1 MAEAQEPNIKYYFKE
16 DTNQIVVSGSTNKVG
31 MNNLINTPKMP
42 TPPVGGVYLSKISAL
57 GLNSSYV
64 VQNGNDTT
72 EIPLRPDQELWV
84 YRGFNAGQGG
94 DGPTYRY
101 NPHLHRPYKAYIVTE
116 TGSGIPAFPWLPEG
130 YPINTNA
137 DNGNVGQ
144 DIPGVFLEKQLDII
158 GNTNATI
165 NVQRV
170 SGSFSVENDSRGIHP
185 WVYTKY
191 NTLSSPP
198 AYGAQFFLY
207 QENFDYN
214 FYSGW
219 SFNTSTSDA
228 NPGSNKVALNNSDV
242 ELATAAFIATEQ
254 INDPEFTNLSSSYE
268 NGKEGGQIR
277 FISASNYVFYDID
290 NIELKGT
297 SPNQYWKV
305 NLSEPTASLG
315 FQLFQNNLP
324 VSYSLNDY
332 PRGLGGFLQSQGAFL
347 NLLPNLSNVKLYE
360 GTYSYTS
367 SLFGQAGLNGTPAS
381 GSTQFGL
388 YADYGYYAQY
398 LIENQFTNGQDV
410 TVYFTGSGGSF
421 DSKFQV
427 VPAGYRS
434 YISALVG
441 TISASGITAPTV
453 LTQSNGQTFS
463 STCNVTITSPDTP
476 GTTPSNIFAT
486 RVSDVYIS
494 YSASLSSSLDG
505 LYIFNQLPQNDVQ
518 VTASMFLTAWTGS
531 DPDGAKY
538 GTADYGTDDYGEG
551 EAGDGPTWPTAS
563 LRIYTGSYPSRP
575 FGVTGD
581 FVTESMFMDENIHVN
596 GLAIT
601 MSYLIPSQSIR
612 IKDCLQISL
621 AVTSS
626 QPLKTIES
634 SLVVSEY
641 YLEFNTPTQSI
652 EGDGR
657 VPTFIENAFDNTLGL
672 SNTPDCQP
680 LINNVVGER
689 TNKFIQNVDYTTG
702 AYMPTN
708 FQLILSGSASKA
720 TVPESYYTQLAQ
732 INPRY
737 LGSETE
743 ASKVNSIELLKNG
756 YGNLPVIDY
765 LTGYFAYADQVLDP
779 YPVVNNKVQL
789 NLKYLINAAGDALQP
804 ILSPYTAF
812 DVQGSW
818 TAGDLGRL
826 GVNQISGSS
835 QYDSLNG
842 LNSIYEVAKE
852 PVGVLWSQ
860 TSADG
865 FSQFVPL
872 GGNPEVIS
880 NFTASFLQQSMTA
893 NGRSYSAQNKSSR
906 SSANDV
912 VKNITMNNV
921 FAGASQSGYFSF
933 STGSRYGDAGTYGS
947 NEASSS
953 IISEFTPVTNPP
965 YDASTQSNKQGY
977 IFFTKDIVQGFG
989 TPSSDLSDN
998 WRIRMRTE
1006 FPTTPPFEYRTDA
1019 GGWNDSSDYN
1029 RTDVGYIKLRVYKS
1043 SSGTGGWNLV
1053 TMSQVTR
1060 PILRLFFSG
1069 GAELDLDLI
1078 NIFGSNNAGFRN
1090 NNTEYHFQINP
1101 QALRSA
1107 TTQLGR
1113 QIQSALYASFIFN
1126 IETNEILNG
1135 GVYYRVQADQY
1146 YNPESVDAARNYWN
1160 PVLTAAQFDSRPCPA
1175 RAYSGPYINIALQG
1189 DRAASSEQD
1198 GALNAPYWVFSG
1210 SAFGGQ
1216 YETRDKIQL
1225 IAENGN
1231 DAYGNGY
1238 IMGYLPYTASNNLR
1252 FPGGLEPTDTE
1263 IPQYNIEWELQVN
1276 DEIRFENSEALTY
1289 KIIEIEAPEPLEN
1302 ENLLTLTLDG
1312 EVDPSV
1318 NMDFFLIRRYRYS
1331 PNTVILDNLFPYGNL
1346 KVVQTQVNNNL
1357 TDAITTFSSDQDGIG
1372 EVTPEPGNGA
1382 FYTQSMSSTSSGSTS
1397 YVTTILPL
1405 TKKDNTPNGFFFPE
1419 YPTGD
1424 IELNTDEVIKDLRD
1438 KKLIE

>member
-1 MAEAQEPNIKYYFKE
+1 M
-16 DTNQIVVSGSTNKVG
+16 
-31 MNNLINTPKMP
+31 
-42 TPPVGGVYLSKISAL
+42 
-57 GLNSSYV
+57 
-64 VQNGNDTT
+64 
-72 EIPLRPDQELWV
+72 
-84 YRGFNAGQGG
+84 
-94 DGPTYRY
+94 
-101 NPHLHRPYKAYIVTE
+101 
-116 TGSGIPAFPWLPEG
+116 
-130 YPINTNA
+130 
-137 DNGNVGQ
+137 
-144 DIPGVFLEKQLDII
+144 
-158 GNTNATI
+158 
-165 NVQRV
+165 
-170 SGSFSVENDSRGIHP
+170 
-185 WVYTKY
+185 
-191 NTLSSPP
+191 
-198 AYGAQFFLY
+198 
-207 QENFDYN
+207 
-214 FYSGW
+214 
-219 SFNTSTSDA
+219 
-228 NPGSNKVALNNSDV
+228 
-242 ELATAAFIATEQ
+242 
-254 INDPEFTNLSSSYE
+254 
-268 NGKEGGQIR
+268 
-277 FISASNYVFYDID
+277 
-290 NIELKGT
+290 
-297 SPNQYWKV
+297 
-305 NLSEPTASLG
+305 
-315 FQLFQNNLP
+315 
-324 VSYSLNDY
+324 
-332 PRGLGGFLQSQGAFL
+332 
-347 NLLPNLSNVKLYE
+347 
-360 GTYSYTS
+360 
-367 SLFGQAGLNGTPAS
+367 
-381 GSTQFGL
+381 
-388 YADYGYYAQY
+388 
-398 LIENQFTNGQDV
+398 
-410 TVYFTGSGGSF
+410 
-421 DSKFQV
+421 
-427 VPAGYRS
+427 
-434 YISALVG
+434 
-441 TISASGITAPTV
+441 
-453 LTQSNGQTFS
+453 
-463 STCNVTITSPDTP
+463 
-476 GTTPSNIFAT
+476 
-486 RVSDVYIS
+486 
-494 YSASLSSSLDG
+494 
-505 LYIFNQLPQNDVQ
+505 
-518 VTASMFLTAWTGS
+518 
-531 DPDGAKY
+531 
-538 GTADYGTDDYGEG
+538 
-551 EAGDGPTWPTAS
+551 
-563 LRIYTGSYPSRP
+563 
-575 FGVTGD
+575 
-581 FVTESMFMDENIHVN
+581 
-596 GLAIT
+596 
-601 MSYLIPSQSIR
+601 
-612 IKDCLQISL
+612 
-621 AVTSS
+621 
-626 QPLKTIES
+626 
-634 SLVVSEY
+634 
-641 YLEFNTPTQSI
+641 
-652 EGDGR
+652 
-657 VPTFIENAFDNTLGL
+657 
-672 SNTPDCQP
+672 
-680 LINNVVGER
+680 
-689 TNKFIQNVDYTTG
+689 
-702 AYMPTN
+702 
-708 FQLILSGSASKA
+708 
-720 TVPESYYTQLAQ
+720 
-732 INPRY
+732 
-737 LGSETE
+737 
-743 ASKVNSIELLKNG
+743 
-756 YGNLPVIDY
+756 
-765 LTGYFAYADQVLDP
+765 LDP

>member
-1 MAEAQEPNIKYYFKE
+1 MAEAQDPNIKYYFKE

-137 DNGNVGQ
+137 DNGPIGQ
-144 DIPGVFLEKQLDII
+144 DIPGVYLEKQLNII
-158 GNTNATI
+158 GNANATI

-254 INDPEFTNLSSSYE
+254 INDPEFTNLSESYE
-268 NGKEGGQIR
+268 RGKEGGQIR

-305 NLSEPTASLG
+305 NLSEPTASSG

-332 PRGLGGFLQSQGAFL
+332 PRGLGGYLQSQGAFS
-347 NLLPNLSNVKLYE
+347 NISPELSNQKLYE
-360 GTYSYTS
+360 GTFSYTS
-367 SLFGQAGLNGTPAS
+367 SLFGQAGINGTPAS

-398 LIENQFTNGQDV
+398 LIQNLSANGQDV

-434 YISALVG
+434 YINALVG

-531 DPDGAKY
+531 DPNGAKY
-538 GTADYGTDDYGEG
+538 GTADYGTDNYGEG

-563 LRIYTGSYPSRP
+563 LRIYTGSYPSKP
-575 FGVTGD
+575 FGLNGN

-612 IKDCLQISL
+612 IKDCLQIAL

-626 QPLKTIES
+626 QPLTEITS

-737 LGSETE
+737 LGSETQALE
-743 ASKVNSIELLKNG
+743 VNSVEGLEGG
-756 YGNLPVIDY
+756 YGTLPVIDY

-779 YPVVNNKVQL
+779 YPVVNNKIQL

-804 ILSPYTAF
+804 ILSPYAAF

-818 TAGDLGRL
+818 TAGGLGRL
-826 GVNQISGSS
+826 GINQISGSS

-852 PVGVLWSQ
+852 PVAILWSQ
-860 TSADG
+860 TSSAG
-865 FSQFVPL
+865 YSNYIPL
-872 GGNPEVIS
+872 AGNPDEIS
-880 NFTASFLQQSMTA
+880 NFIADFLQYGLSVDGTA
-893 NGRSYSAQNKSSR
+893 KNGEVG
-906 SSANDV
+906 D
-912 VKNITMNNV
+912 KNITLNNLL
-921 FAGASQSGYFSF
+921 AGVSSSGYYTFTTS
-933 STGSRYGDAGTYGS
+933 SNYGYYNATYP
-947 NEASSS
+947 EYASSS
-953 IISEFTPVTNPP
+953 IISDEFDIYGNGAGQGQDGGRSSAEGTT
-965 YDASTQSNKQGY
+965 TQGLIRFN
-977 IFFTKDIVQGFG
+977 KDIVQGG
-989 TPSSDLSDN
+989 GGIPVNTTSLSDS
-998 WRIRMRTE
+998 WRIRLFAE
-1006 FPTTPPFEYRTDA
+1006 FPSTPPFEYKTDA

-1029 RTDVGYIKLRVYKS
+1029 RSFIGHLAIKLQYS
-1043 SSGTGGWNLV
+1043 TNGTSGWTD
-1053 TMSQVTR
+1053 MEMYEIAD
-1060 PILRLFFSG
+1060 PILRLFFGTSQ
-1069 GAELDLDLI
+1069 I
-1078 NIFGSNNAGFRN
+1078 NINLKTVLGSGNAGLRLSNKQYYINIHANNLKNAVTQQGRN
-1090 NNTEYHFQINP
+1090 IQE
-1101 QALRSA
+1101 A
-1107 TTQLGR
+1107 T
-1113 QIQSALYASFIFN
+1113 YASFLID
-1126 IETNEILNG
+1126 IRSNEILQAEK
-1135 GVYYRVQADQY
+1135 YYRFRVEQY
-1146 YNPESVDAARNYWN
+1146 YLNETVDPKRNYWN
-1160 PVLTAAQFDSRPCPA
+1160 PQYRPQFVGSGNTPY
-1175 RAYSGPYINIALQG
+1175 RAWNGPYASVSIQGSRDASNIVAN
-1189 DRAASSEQD
+1189 
-1198 GALNAPYWVFSG
+1198 ALNEPFWVFTG
-1210 SAFGGQ
+1210 SLGGGAAINSQ
-1216 YETRDKIQL
+1216 SIQL
-1225 IAENGN
+1225 SSSNGN
-1231 DAYGNGY
+1231 EAYGNGY
-1238 IMGYLPYTASNNLR
+1238 FQGYLAYSASANPR
-1252 FPGGLEPTDTE
+1252 FPGGIEPIDTE
-1263 IPQYNIEWELQVN
+1263 IPSYNIEWRLEIG
-1276 DEIRFENSEALTY
+1276 DEIRFENSEAQTY
-1289 KIIEIEAPEPLEN
+1289 TIIEITSSAEASDGH
-1302 ENLLTLTLDG
+1302 LTLKLDRD
-1312 EVDPSV
+1312 VDPSV
-1318 NMDFFLIRRYRYS
+1318 EKDFFLIRRYRYS
-1331 PNTVILDNLFPYGNL
+1331 PNTVVLNNLFPYAAL
-1346 KVVQTQVNNNL
+1346 KTVQTQVSNTI
-1357 TDAITTFSSDQDGIG
+1357 TDSITKFFGTTAGETDSASSTEGY
-1372 EVTPEPGNGA
+1372 
-1382 FYTQSMSSTSSGSTS
+1382 YTQSLASTTSGSLS
-1397 YVTTILPL
+1397 YVSTVQPL
-1405 TKKDNTPNGFFFPE
+1405 SKQDNTPTGFFFPE

-1424 IELNTDEVIKDLRD
+1424 IEFNTDTVIKDLRD